1 MEVEEPTR
9 EWPAYARGRAE
20 PTVPPVEEADD
31 EVPPVTVDVP
41 ARRHRGL
48 VALAVVAV
56 ILTGLFFGFKALL
69 PDFSNPFASNR
80 TDRSQPV
87 LLQSMR
93 DLSRYVAADGTFQVV
108 IDVQDNRQYIP
119 DFLLNDRTLF
129 VASGTVQAWVDFSK
143 IGDGAIKVS
152 DDGRSATITL
162 PAPEVGKADLDLER
176 SYVFAQDKGIF
187 NHIGDLFNA
196 DPNKQK
202 EVFQLGEQRISAAA
216 TASGLGQR
224 AQDNTRNMLQGL
236 VRSLGYTTVTV
247 EFAQP

>member
-1 MEVEEPTR
+1 M
-9 EWPAYARGRAE
+9 
-20 PTVPPVEEADD
+20 
-31 EVPPVTVDVP
+31 
-41 ARRHRGL
+41 
-48 VALAVVAV
+48 
-56 ILTGLFFGFKALL
+56 

-162 PAPEVGKADLDLER
+162 PAPEVGKANLDLEK
-176 SYVFAQDKGIF
+176 SYVFAQEKGIF
-187 NHIGDLFNA
+187 NHLGDLFNA

-236 VRSLGYTTVTV
+236 VKSLGYTTVTV
-247 EFAQP
+247 QFAQP